1 MTSSSRDSDPL
12 LRAIATGD
20 EHCPD
25 GKALA
30 RLGRLI
36 RGEGPVAGDVRER
49 VAQRLAVDEA
59 DVTVDEAAAIDR
71 HYDERIADPALERLG
86 DLAGLLRPAPADLR
100 DRVRKQL
107 VASLRLAPVSAE
119 APVSSRAQAERAML
133 RGQRLRI
140 ILGVAGVHAAALLA
154 FAVVQLGLRPITQG
168 ESGGSGWAD
177 AKPLP
182 VQPVLKVPERLP
194 ASWRDLPN
202 SGFDLLALRRSPELR
217 TAARQRFGMERSAG
231 TVACGLRWLLLQ
243 QDVDGRFVSGTADA
257 ALASHALATLALLGE
272 GTGDSDSDRQRV
284 AAVARALP
292 GLATGDGTGQ
302 VPRSLATLA
311 RVEAAL
317 LAVGSRAEAEAA
329 LADLARNLPLGSASG
344 PGAGGVGGFTLLAA
358 ETAHQAGFAVPPVLL
373 EQSRAISAL
382 IPAADADVGRV
393 GLAGFARLAFGWR
406 ENPGTTTVVEALD
419 GRMPSIAQG
428 DALGWFPATLAAREA
443 GGPRWDAWVSAL
455 QSTLLPLFS
464 DTEPGV
470 AMVPASAV
478 HHAPDDVF
486 ATAIAVLDLQA
497 AYRYLPLAAS
507 GTPPGRTR

>member
-1 MTSSSRDSDPL
+1 MSSAARDSDPL

-59 DVTVDEAAAIDR
+59 DVSVDEAAAIDR
-71 HYDERIADPALERLG
+71 HYDDRIADPALERLG
-86 DLAGLLRPAPADLR
+86 DLAGLLRPASADLR

-119 APVSSRAQAERAML
+119 APVSSRAQAERATL

-154 FAVVQLGLRPITQG
+154 FAVVQLGLRPATQG
-168 ESGGSGWAD
+168 ESGSGWAE

-182 VQPVLKVPERLP
+182 VQPVQKVPERLP
-194 ASWRDLPN
+194 ASWRDLPG

-217 TAARQRFGMERSAG
+217 AAARQRFGMERSAG
-231 TVACGLRWLLLQ
+231 TVACGLRWLQLQ
-243 QDVDGRFVSGTADA
+243 QDADGRFAAGTSDA

-272 GTGDSDSDRQRV
+272 GTGDSDSDRQR
-284 AAVARALP
+284 AAAAGRALP
-292 GLATGDGTGQ
+292 GLATGDSTGQ

-317 LAVGSRAEAEAA
+317 LAIGPRAEAEAA

-373 EQSRAISAL
+373 EQSRAISTL

-406 ENPGTTTVVEALD
+406 ENPGTATVVEALD

-443 GGPRWDAWVSAL
+443 GGPRWDAWASAL

-497 AYRYLPLAAS
+497 AYRYLPLAPA
-507 GTPPGRTR
+507 GAPAGRTR